1 MHDYDL
7 CSQFSN
13 MCILNKRIDF
23 DISFSFFLS
32 STVWTVDL
40 VEMEVPLFPNSFPF
54 SSSSS
59 TSSFSFLV
67 CGLHIYISVVFYG

>member
-1 MHDYDL
+1 
-7 CSQFSN
+7 
-13 MCILNKRIDF
+13 
-23 DISFSFFLS
+23 
-32 STVWTVDL
+32 
-40 VEMEVPLFPNSFPF
+40 MEVPLFPNSFPF